1 MLKRKLSSR
10 KFIVTVLGAVLVV
23 AGEAGGV
30 EVPWEAV
37 VVIVSYILGEGA
49 VDALDRFRHGKTP

>member
-23 AGEAGGV
+23 AGEAAGV

-37 VVIVSYILGEGA
+37 VVMVTYILGEGA
-49 VDALDRFRHGKTP
+49 VDALNRFRNP